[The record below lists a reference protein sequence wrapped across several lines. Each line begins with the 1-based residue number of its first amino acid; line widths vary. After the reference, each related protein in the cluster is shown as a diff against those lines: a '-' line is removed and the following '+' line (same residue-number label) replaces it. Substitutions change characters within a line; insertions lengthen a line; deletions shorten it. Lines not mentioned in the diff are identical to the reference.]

1 MTQERKDLAKSEL
14 GMVMGMTYREYHREY
29 QRKYRREKHDKCIA
43 ISRAYRQRKAAE
55 RGPITAVCAVCGKT
69 FVKAGHY
76 QVCCSSECA
85 RLRKN
90 EKERLYRAPRQ
101 RKIAKSTVGLR
112 ASAST
117 KTCPICGKTFTA
129 KTVRAMF
136 CSKKCSRKFFNGQRK
151 RPTLTKTCPACG
163 KVFETARKEK
173 VYCSNKCYK
182 IAHYTPIKPH
192 DLVCVFCGK
201 PFTSRYATTKYCSQR
216 CASRRNQSGYATLT
230 DFEKAQAERAA
241 AHVRRTER
249 DRNGLTLAQ
258 VQEVID
264 AQDGDPSQ
272 LWRRSQSWTAAQRKY
287 ARNRYEE
294 NHGLFTQTWNP

>member
-1 MTQERKDLAKSEL
+1 MTRERKDLAKSEL
-14 GMVMGMTYREYHREY
+14 GRIMGMTYREYHREY
-29 QRKYRREKHDKCIA
+29 QRKYRREKHAKCIA

-55 RGPITAVCAVCGKT
+55 RGPITATCVECGKT

-76 QVCCSSECA
+76 QVCCSPKCRRA
-85 RLRKN
+85 RKN
-90 EKERLYRAPRQ
+90 ELERSRAKVEGEQ
-101 RKIAKSTVGLR
+101 RNNSTVGL
-112 ASAST
+112 STSTST

-151 RPTLTKTCPACG
+151 RPTLTKTCPTCG

-173 VYCSNKCYK
+173 VYCSNRCYK
-182 IAHYTPIKPH
+182 IAHYTPIQPH

-201 PFTSRYATTKYCSQR
+201 PFTSRYATAKYCSKL
-216 CASRRNQSGYATLT
+216 CAGRARIGYATLT

-241 AHVRRTER
+241 AVRHSECER

-264 AQDGDPSQ
+264 AQNGDPSQ
-272 LWRRSQSWTAAQRKY
+272 LWKRSQSWTPAQRKY
-287 ARNRYEE
+287 ARKRYEE
-294 NHGLFTQTWNP
+294 NHGLFTATWNP